1 MTPEEES
8 ESALKALFAREAPE
22 SAFEALFTT
31 EDPATIKYRA
41 EMEAK
46 MAEMDAEEAKWKAE
60 DAEWEA
66 ERKKILNRKE
76 DGLYND
82 ITGKRIPY
90 MNDDG
95 DHIDYDHGWYD

>member
-8 ESALKALFAREAPE
+8 ASGLKALFSSEECA

-31 EDPATIKYRA
+31 EDPATIKHRA

-46 MAEMDAEEAKWKAE
+46 MAKMKAEMAEMDAE

-76 DGLYND
+76 DGLYNN

-90 MNDDG
+90 MNDEG